1 MSHATQLHKRSYF
14 GDYMQIM
21 NRSVLPGN
29 LYEGLYEQIQSQ
41 VLSTVKWTL
50 EQALAEEVKA
60 HLGCGRYERGFRP
73 RRPEETRS
81 GWYERELW
89 TQYGCIPDLHVP
101 KLRRGNRQLKWATIS
116 RYERCWGPFLDQQ
129 LLHYCLG
136 HSLRD
141 LQEAMQQSVG
151 EVLSLGTCN
160 RLVLGLEARAKAF
173 KNARLETPSPVV
185 LVDGLWLKLAVPTGE
200 WHLDGMGRRRAVRRK
215 QKRVMLTALGIYGDG
230 HWEILTWQLADTED
244 TLAWSR
250 LLGALYVKGIT
261 EQSTE
266 LVVSDGAKGLA
277 KALYSHL
284 PGVPH
289 QRCIFHKI
297 KNIADYLLY
306 SELKIDACGNNVSV
320 ERHAKQAYKKE
331 ILADAGDI
339 YSTDVEVEI
348 RARAQVFRNKWGAR
362 EPKAVAVF
370 MNDFDLTLSYLSVH
384 FPRAHVSLIRTT
396 NLLERFHKEVRR
408 KQRDIGMLQSEA
420 GGDVLWYMV
429 AMRENAKQKA
439 TCQAT
444 F

>member
-1 MSHATQLHKRSYF
+1 MSAA
-14 GDYMQIM
+14 G
-21 NRSVLPGN
+21 
-29 LYEGLYEQIQSQ
+29 
-41 VLSTVKWTL
+41 
-50 EQALAEEVKA
+50 
-60 HLGCGRYERGFRP
+60 
-73 RRPEETRS
+73 
-81 GWYERELW
+81 
-89 TQYGCIPDLHVP
+89 
-101 KLRRGNRQLKWATIS
+101 
-116 RYERCWGPFLDQQ
+116 GPFLDQQ

-141 LQEAMQQSVG
+141 LQEAMQYSVG

-160 RLVLGLEARAKAF
+160 RLVLGLEARAQAF
-173 KNARLETPSPVV
+173 KTARLEVPPPVV

-200 WHLDGMGRRRAVRRK
+200 WQSDSLGRRRAVKRK

-230 HWEILTWQLADTED
+230 HWEILTWQLANTED
-244 TLAWSR
+244 AAAWSNF
-250 LLGALYVKGIT
+250 LGALYVKGVT

-297 KNIADYLLY
+297 KNISDYLQY
-306 SELKIDACGNNVSV
+306 SELMVDAWGN
-320 ERHAKQAYKKE
+320 EALATRKAKQAYKQE

-339 YSTDVEVEI
+339 FHTDVEVEI
-348 RARAQVFRNKWGAR
+348 RARAQVFRNKWEER

-370 MNDFDLTLSYLSVH
+370 MNDFELTLSYLSVH
-384 FPRAHVSLIRTT
+384 FPRAHVALIRTT

-420 GGDVLWYMV
+420 GGNVLWYMV
-429 AMRENAKQKA
+429 SMRENAKQKA
-439 TCQAT
+439 ACRAT
-444 F
+444 G

>member
-21 NRSVLPGN
+21 NRCVLPGN
-29 LYEGLYEQIQSQ
+29 IYERLYEQVQAQ
-41 VLSTVKWTL
+41 VLSAVKWTL
-50 EQALAEEVKA
+50 EQALDEEVIGY
-60 HLGCGRYERGFRP
+60 LGCGRYERGFRP
-73 RRPEETRS
+73 RCPEETRS
-81 GWYERELW
+81 GSYARELW
-89 TQYGCIPDLHVP
+89 TQYGCIPDLRVP
-101 KLRRGNRQLKWATIS
+101 KLRRGNRQLRWETIT

-151 EVLSLGTCN
+151 EVLSLGTCD

-173 KNARLETPSPVV
+173 KTARLETPPPVV

-200 WHLDGMGRRRAVRRK
+200 WQRDSMGRRRAVKRK

-230 HWEILTWQLADTED
+230 HWEILTWQLADSED
-244 TLAWSR
+244 APAWSSF
-250 LLGALYVKGIT
+250 LGTLYVKGIT

-297 KNIADYLLY
+297 KTISDYLLY
-306 SELKIDACGNNVSV
+306 SELKVDACGNEIVV
-320 ERHAKQAYKKE
+320 ERQAKQAYKKA

-339 YSTDVEVEI
+339 YCTDVEVEI
-348 RARAQVFRNKWGAR
+348 RARAQAFRHKWEAR
-362 EPKAVAVF
+362 EPKAVEVF
-370 MNDFDLTLSYLSVH
+370 INDFDLTLSYLSVH

-429 AMRENAKQKA
+429 SMRENAKQIA
-439 TCQAT
+439 ACRAML
-444 F
+444 

>member
-1 MSHATQLHKRSYF
+1 MSHASQLHKRSYF

-21 NRSVLPGN
+21 NRCVLPGN
-29 LYEGLYEQIQSQ
+29 VYEALYEQVQSR

-50 EQALAEEVKA
+50 EQALDEEVIN
-60 HLGCGRYERGFRP
+60 HLGRSRYERGTLP

-81 GWYERELW
+81 GWYGRELW
-89 TQYGCIPDLHVP
+89 TQYGCIPDLRVP
-101 KLRRGNRQLKWATIS
+101 KLRCGNRALKWETIS

-141 LQEAMQQSVG
+141 LQEAMQHSVG

-160 RLVLGLEARAKAF
+160 RLVLGLEARGQAF
-173 KNARLETPSPVV
+173 KSARLETPPPVV
-185 LVDGLWLKLAVPTGE
+185 LVDGLWLKLAVPTGQ
-200 WHLDGMGRRRAVRRK
+200 WHHDSMGRRRTVRRK
-215 QKRVMLTALGIYGDG
+215 QKRVMLTALGVWDDG
-230 HWEILTWQLADTED
+230 HWEILTWQLAHTED
-244 TLAWSR
+244 AAAWSR
-250 LLGALYVKGIT
+250 FLGALYVKGIT
-261 EQSTE
+261 EQSTK
-266 LVVSDGAKGLA
+266 LVVSDGSKGLA

-297 KNIADYLLY
+297 KSISDYLQY
-306 SELKIDACGNNVSV
+306 EELKVDDWGNEVSV
-320 ERHAKQAYKKE
+320 QRQAKQAYKKE
-331 ILADAGDI
+331 ILADAGNI
-339 YSTDVEVEI
+339 YSSDVEVEI
-348 RARAQVFRNKWGAR
+348 KKRVQAFRDKWETR

-370 MNDFDLTLSYLSVH
+370 TTDFELTLSYLSVH

-420 GGDVLWYMV
+420 GGEVLWYMV
-429 AMRENAKQKA
+429 SMRENAKQKA
-439 TCQAT
+439 TCQAAL
-444 F
+444 

>member
-1 MSHATQLHKRSYF
+1 MSHASQLHKRSYF

-21 NRSVLPGN
+21 NRSVLPSN
-29 LYEGLYEQIQSQ
+29 VYEGLYEQVQAQ
-41 VLSTVKWTL
+41 VLSSVKWVL
-50 EQALAEEVKA
+50 EQALDEEVKD
-60 HLGCGRYERGFRP
+60 HVGCGRYERRLTP
-73 RRPEETRS
+73 RYPEETRS
-81 GWYERELW
+81 GSYKRELW
-89 TQYGCIPDLHVP
+89 TQYGCIADLHVP
-101 KLRRGNRQLKWATIS
+101 KLRRGNSALKWETIS

-129 LLHYCLG
+129 VLHYCLG

-141 LQEAMQQSVG
+141 LQEGMYHSLG

-160 RLVLGLEARAKAF
+160 RLVLGLKARAQAF
-173 KNARLETPSPVV
+173 KTARLEASPPIV

-200 WHLDGMGRRRAVRRK
+200 WQRDSMGRRRAVRRK
-215 QKRVMLTALGIYGDG
+215 QKRVMLTALGIWDDG
-230 HWEILTWQLADTED
+230 HWEILTWQLANTED
-244 TLAWSR
+244 AAAWSR
-250 LLGALYVKGIT
+250 FLGALYVKGVT

-266 LVVSDGAKGLA
+266 LVVSDGSKGLA

-297 KNIADYLLY
+297 KSISDYLQY
-306 SELKIDACGNNVSV
+306 EELKVGDWGEEVSV
-320 ERHAKQAYKKE
+320 ERRAKQAYKKE

-339 YSTDVEVEI
+339 YRNDSEVEI
-348 RARAQVFRNKWGAR
+348 RNRVQAFRDKWEAR

-384 FPRAHVSLIRTT
+384 FPRAHVALIRTT

-429 AMRENAKQKA
+429 SLRENAKQKA
-439 TCQAT
+439 ASQAT
-444 F
+444 I